1 MTLKKLLVI
10 IFKDMI
16 TLLTKNKNQKIIS
29 LMKNNLHKVLQIEL
43 KWVLL

>member
-10 IFKDMI
+10 ILKDMI

-29 LMKNNLHKVLQIEL
+29 LMKTNLHKGLQIEL